1 MTNLI
6 YLGIIFFL
14 GVVIFQLVTLPVE
27 FDASKRAITL
37 LDTRGIL
44 IGDEVN
50 GARKVLKVAAMT
62 YVAAAATAIMQL
74 VRLLYIA
81 NRSDDW
87 GKNE

>member
-1 MTNLI
+1 
-6 YLGIIFFL
+6 
-14 GVVIFQLVTLPVE
+14 
-27 FDASKRAITL
+27 
-37 LDTRGIL
+37 
-44 IGDEVN
+44 
-50 GARKVLKVAAMT
+50 MT